1 MMFPDSDPSCNSI
14 STLIFMDLESTGLP
28 SFVGKSN
35 VHITELSM
43 IAVDRTDFETDSSF
57 RVLNKLS
64 LCIRPRSVISPT
76 AMTITGLYNDKLE
89 KQEKFDE
96 SIPKL
101 FEYFFRRLRRPL
113 CLLAHNGKKF
123 DFPLLQA
130 ELRHIN
136 YALDPEIRCADTLE
150 AFHSIVSS
158 TNKIPMNSLCL
169 PDNKRKEIDSNIK
182 QDIRKSEKR
191 AVSDDETD
199 KLLSDD
205 MELFTA
211 IEDPYIVD
219 MLDVPLQINSFLD
232 KEFTTPKSKVNNCSE
247 AENPH
252 KRIKLDT
259 RLTTNQY
266 EVTTPTK
273 SNRTIARRQLFMNDT
288 SPKNNSLKSN
298 QVNTNPTQFSLEK
311 LYCHY
316 FGEPPPNS
324 HYAEADCIALSKVC
338 QKISD
343 NFLKWI
349 DEHSTSFSEVS
360 AMW

>member
-43 IAVDRTDFETDSSF
+43 IAVDRTDLKQIAHLESYPKQTKFMYSST
-57 RVLNKLS
+57 
-64 LCIRPRSVISPT
+64 PSVISVT
-76 AMTITGLYNDKLE
+76 AMTIN
-89 KQEKFDE
+89 
-96 SIPKL
+96 
-101 FEYFFRRLRRPL
+101 RRPL

-158 TNKIPMNSLCL
+158 TNKIPMNSPCL
-169 PDNKRKEIDSNIK
+169 SDNKRKEIDSNIK

-219 MLDVPLQINSFLD
+219 MSDVPLQINSFLD

-247 AENPH
+247 AEKPH
-252 KRIKLDT
+252 K
-259 RLTTNQY
+259 N
-266 EVTTPTK
+266 
-273 SNRTIARRQLFMNDT
+273 
-288 SPKNNSLKSN
+288 
-298 QVNTNPTQFSLEK
+298 
-311 LYCHY
+311 
-316 FGEPPPNS
+316 
-324 HYAEADCIALSKVC
+324 
-338 QKISD
+338 
-343 NFLKWI
+343 
-349 DEHSTSFSEVS
+349 
-360 AMW
+360 